1 MKSLTTLNIKTMY
14 NLELLL
20 KCRVHMVFKG
30 PFLQQ
35 KVSLYAKRFHWT
47 LSEFIGHSERDLMG
61 KQ

>member
-1 MKSLTTLNIKTMY
+1 
-14 NLELLL
+14 
-20 KCRVHMVFKG
+20 MVFKG